1 MGSTTKYMAMFP
13 LPVFLLPGEEI
24 PLRIFEPRYK
34 QLINECNETGDTF
47 GIPYVS
53 NDNVKSYGSEVELV
67 NIVAKNSLGEM
78 VILIKAIANF
88 HLLNLKEKLPNKLY
102 GGGIIEYIDDRFTT
116 TNPELVVLVKKLNL
130 NLDPVMGSLITGDSV
145 NLMNVAKAIQLDSD
159 EKFAFYSLRNEKQM
173 VNYLIKRL
181 RFIEH
186 IQLQEKLL
194 ENNFSLN

>member
-13 LPVFLLPGEEI
+13 LQVFLFPGEEI

-47 GIPYVS
+47 GIPYFS
-53 NDNVKSYGSEVELV
+53 NDEVKPYGSEVELV

-78 VILIKAIANF
+78 VILIKAVSNF
-88 HLLNLKEKLPNKLY
+88 HLLNFKGKLPNKLY
-102 GGGIIEYIDDRFTT
+102 GGGIIEYVDDKYTT

-159 EKFAFYSLRNEKQM
+159 EKFSFYSLRNEGKM

-186 IQLQEKLL
+186 IQMQEKLL

>member
-13 LPVFLLPGEEI
+13 LSVFLLPGEEI

-53 NDNVKSYGSEVELV
+53 NDHIKPYGSEVELV

-78 VILIKAIANF
+78 VILIKAVSNF
-88 HLLNLKEKLPNKLY
+88 HLLNFKEKLPNKLY
-102 GGGIIEYIDDRFTT
+102 GGGIIEYVDDKYTT
-116 TNPELVVLVKKLNL
+116 TNPELLVLVKKLNL
-130 NLDPVMGSLITGDSV
+130 NLDPMMGSLITGNSV
-145 NLMNVAKAIQLDSD
+145 NLMDIAKAIQLDSSD
-159 EKFAFYSLRNEKQM
+159 KYAFYAMRNEQQM

-186 IQLQEKLL
+186 IQMQEKLL
-194 ENNFSLN
+194 ENNFNLN

>member
-53 NDNVKSYGSEVELV
+53 NNNIKSYGSEVELV

-88 HLLNLKEKLPNKLY
+88 HLLNHKEKLPEKLY

>member
-1 MGSTTKYMAMFP
+1 MAMFP
-13 LPVFLLPGEEI
+13 LSVFLLPGEEI

-53 NDNVKSYGSEVELV
+53 NDHIKPYGSEVELV

-78 VILIKAIANF
+78 VILIKAVSNF
-88 HLLNLKEKLPNKLY
+88 HLLNFKEKLPNKLY
-102 GGGIIEYIDDRFTT
+102 GGGIIEYVDDKYTT
-116 TNPELVVLVKKLNL
+116 TNPELLVLVKKLNL
-130 NLDPVMGSLITGDSV
+130 NLDPMMGSLITGNSV
-145 NLMNVAKAIQLDSD
+145 NLMDIAKAIQLDSSD
-159 EKFAFYSLRNEKQM
+159 KYAFYAMRNEQQM

-186 IQLQEKLL
+186 IQMQEKLL
-194 ENNFSLN
+194 ENNFNLN

>member
-53 NDNVKSYGSEVELV
+53 NDDIKHYGSEVELV

-78 VILIKAIANF
+78 VILIKAVSNF
-88 HLLNLKEKLPNKLY
+88 HLLNFKEKLPNKLY
-102 GGGIIEYIDDRFTT
+102 GGGIIEYIDDKYTT

-145 NLMNVAKAIQLDSD
+145 NLMNVAKAIQLDSSD
-159 EKFAFYSLRNEKQM
+159 KFTFYALRNEQQM
-173 VNYLIKRL
+173 VKYLIKRL

>member
-1 MGSTTKYMAMFP
+1 MAMFP

-53 NDNVKSYGSEVELV
+53 NDNIKSYGSEVELV

-88 HLLNLKEKLPNKLY
+88 HLLNLKEKLPDKLY

>member
-13 LPVFLLPGEEI
+13 LQVFLLPGEEI

-53 NDNVKSYGSEVELV
+53 NDDIKSYGSEVELV

-78 VILIKAIANF
+78 VILIKAISNF
-88 HLLNLKEKLPNKLY
+88 HLLNFKEKLPNKLY
-102 GGGIIEYIDDRFTT
+102 GGGIIEYIDDKFTT

-145 NLMNVAKAIQLDSD
+145 NLMNVAKAIQLDSN
-159 EKFAFYSLRNEKQM
+159 EKYTFYALRNEQQM

-186 IQLQEKLL
+186 IQMQEKLL

>member
-1 MGSTTKYMAMFP
+1 MAMFP
-13 LPVFLLPGEEI
+13 LQVFLLPGEEI

-34 QLINECNETGDTF
+34 QLINECKETGDTF

-53 NDNVKSYGSEVELV
+53 NDDIKSYGSEVELV

-78 VILIKAIANF
+78 VILIKAISNF
-88 HLLNLKEKLPNKLY
+88 HLLNFKEKLPNKLY
-102 GGGIIEYIDDRFTT
+102 GGGIIEYIDDKFTT

-145 NLMNVAKAIQLDSD
+145 NLMNVAKAIQLDSN
-159 EKFAFYSLRNEKQM
+159 EKYTFYALRNEQQM

-186 IQLQEKLL
+186 IQMQEKLL

>member
-53 NDNVKSYGSEVELV
+53 NDNIKSYGSEVELV

-130 NLDPVMGSLITGDSV
+130 NLDPVMGSLITEDSV

-181 RFIEH
+181 KFIEH

>member
-1 MGSTTKYMAMFP
+1 MGSTTKYMALFP
-13 LPVFLLPGEEI
+13 LSVFLLPGEEI

-34 QLINECNETGDTF
+34 QLINECNETGNTF

-53 NDNVKSYGSEVELV
+53 NDNIKPYGSEVELV

-78 VILIKAIANF
+78 VILIKAVSNF
-88 HLLNLKEKLPNKLY
+88 HLLNFKEKLPNKLY
-102 GGGIIEYIDDRFTT
+102 GGGIIEYVDDNYST
-116 TNPELVVLVKKLNL
+116 TNPELLVLVKKLNL
-130 NLDPVMGSLITGDSV
+130 NLDPMMGLLITGNSV
-145 NLMNVAKAIQLDSD
+145 NLMDIARAIQFDSSD
-159 EKFAFYSLRNEKQM
+159 KYAFYALRNEQQM

-186 IQLQEKLL
+186 IQMQEKLL

>member
-1 MGSTTKYMAMFP
+1 MGSTTKYMALFP
-13 LPVFLLPGEEI
+13 LSVFLLPGEEI

-34 QLINECNETGDTF
+34 QLINECNETGNTF

-53 NDNVKSYGSEVELV
+53 NDNIKPYGSEVELV

-78 VILIKAIANF
+78 VILIKAVSNF
-88 HLLNLKEKLPNKLY
+88 HLLNFKEKLPNKLY
-102 GGGIIEYIDDRFTT
+102 GGGIIEYVDDNYST
-116 TNPELVVLVKKLNL
+116 TNPELLVLVKKLNL
-130 NLDPVMGSLITGDSV
+130 NLDPMMGLLITGNSV
-145 NLMNVAKAIQLDSD
+145 NLMDIARAILFDSSD
-159 EKFAFYSLRNEKQM
+159 KYAFYALRNEQQM

-186 IQLQEKLL
+186 IQMQEKLL

>member
-1 MGSTTKYMAMFP
+1 MSSTTKYMAMFP

-53 NDNVKSYGSEVELV
+53 NDNIKSYGSEVELV

-88 HLLNLKEKLPNKLY
+88 HLLNLKEKLPDKLY

-130 NLDPVMGSLITGDSV
+130 NLDPIMGSLITGDSV

>member
-13 LPVFLLPGEEI
+13 LQVFLLPGEEI

-34 QLINECNETGDTF
+34 QLINECKETGDTF

-53 NDNVKSYGSEVELV
+53 NDDIKSYGSEVELV

-78 VILIKAIANF
+78 VILIKAISNF
-88 HLLNLKEKLPNKLY
+88 HLLNFKEKLPNKLY
-102 GGGIIEYIDDRFTT
+102 GGGIIEYIDDKFTT

-145 NLMNVAKAIQLDSD
+145 NLMNVAKAIQLDSN
-159 EKFAFYSLRNEKQM
+159 EKYTFYALRNEQQM

-186 IQLQEKLL
+186 IQMQEKLL